1 MKKECNKLN
10 KKIIFGIISMLFC
23 TMLLTGCQQEQT
35 KTFTQTKNGITL
47 QMEYTYKGDT
57 VLQQKAT
64 NTMPY
69 AIFPVENKEDIHFLL
84 DRLSEPYQG
93 IKGVEQSIDYQ
104 EEQAVET
111 VMIDYGELDFDLAKG
126 IDSIF
131 TDGADS
137 EKKVSMQA
145 VEKWLLEKG
154 FEEIK

>member
-1 MKKECNKLN
+1 
-10 KKIIFGIISMLFC
+10 MLFC
-23 TMLLTGCQQEQT
+23 AMILTGCEKEQT

-69 AIFPVENKEDIHFLL
+69 AIFPVEKKEDIHFLL
-84 DRLSEPYQG
+84 EG

>member
-1 MKKECNKLN
+1 MKKERNLLN
-10 KKIIFGIISMLFC
+10 KKIILGIISMLFC
-23 TMLLTGCQQEQT
+23 AMILSGCEQEQT

-47 QMEYTYKGDT
+47 EMEYTYKGDT

-84 DRLSEPYQG
+84 ERLSEPYQG
-93 IKGVEQSIDYQ
+93 INGVEQSIDYQ
-104 EEQAVET
+104 EKQAVET
-111 VMIDYGELDFDLAKG
+111 VIVDYRELDFDVAKG
-126 IDSIF
+126 VDSIF
-131 TDGADS
+131 TDGVDS
-137 EKKVSMQA
+137 DKKVSMKA

>member
-23 TMLLTGCQQEQT
+23 AMILSGCEQEQT

-93 IKGVEQSIDYQ
+93 I
-104 EEQAVET
+104 QAVET
-111 VMIDYGELDFDLAKG
+111 VIVDYRELDFDLAKG

>member
-1 MKKECNKLN
+1 M
-10 KKIIFGIISMLFC
+10 
-23 TMLLTGCQQEQT
+23 
-35 KTFTQTKNGITL
+35 
-47 QMEYTYKGDT
+47 
-57 VLQQKAT
+57 
-64 NTMPY
+64 
-69 AIFPVENKEDIHFLL
+69 
-84 DRLSEPYQG
+84 
-93 IKGVEQSIDYQ
+93 EQSIDYQ